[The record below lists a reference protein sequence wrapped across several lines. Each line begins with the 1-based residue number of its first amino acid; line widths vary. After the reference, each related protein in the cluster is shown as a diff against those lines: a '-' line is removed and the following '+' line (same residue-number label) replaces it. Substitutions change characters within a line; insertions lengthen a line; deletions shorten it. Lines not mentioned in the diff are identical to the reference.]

1 MYCCAGVVFV
11 QITFPCFQLSSDVL
25 STLPNVKSVTHSSI
39 TISTATFDFPSFQA
53 TTRMQ
58 RRVKKKKLLAL
69 LEKWLAWGDFARIAC
84 LQGWRLDVKR
94 LLVKRWGIAQ
104 KRRLDSLLTSTEVK
118 VAFKAPFSFPGG
130 ETTFSGD
137 PIQIP
142 VEDQL
147 SLSSGWSRMR
157 TKETKI
163 WMTQRDLPH

>member
-1 MYCCAGVVFV
+1 M
-11 QITFPCFQLSSDVL
+11 
-25 STLPNVKSVTHSSI
+25 
-39 TISTATFDFPSFQA
+39 
-53 TTRMQ
+53 
-58 RRVKKKKLLAL
+58 
-69 LEKWLAWGDFARIAC
+69 
-84 LQGWRLDVKR
+84 KR

-104 KRRLDSLLTSTEVK
+104 KRRLDSLLTNTEVK
-118 VAFKAPFSFPGG
+118 AAFKPPFSFPGG

>member
-1 MYCCAGVVFV
+1 MYSQLC
-11 QITFPCFQLSSDVL
+11 QMWNRSPTPRSRSQPQHLTFLLFKQQPECKDGW
-25 STLPNVKSVTHSSI
+25 
-39 TISTATFDFPSFQA
+39 
-53 TTRMQ
+53 R
-58 RRVKKKKLLAL
+58 KKLLAL

-104 KRRLDSLLTSTEVK
+104 KRRLDSLLTNTEVK

>member
-1 MYCCAGVVFV
+1 M
-11 QITFPCFQLSSDVL
+11 
-25 STLPNVKSVTHSSI
+25 
-39 TISTATFDFPSFQA
+39 
-53 TTRMQ
+53 
-58 RRVKKKKLLAL
+58 
-69 LEKWLAWGDFARIAC
+69 
-84 LQGWRLDVKR
+84 KR

-104 KRRLDSLLTSTEVK
+104 KRRLDSLLTNTEVK
-118 VAFKAPFSFPGG
+118 AAFKAPFPGG